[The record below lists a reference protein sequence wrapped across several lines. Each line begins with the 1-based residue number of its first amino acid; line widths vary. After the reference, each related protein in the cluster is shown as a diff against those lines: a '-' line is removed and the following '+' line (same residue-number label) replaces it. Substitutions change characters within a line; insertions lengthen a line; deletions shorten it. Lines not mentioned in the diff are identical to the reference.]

1 MAQHQGDREFTG
13 EKQYIENVINIDR
26 VARVVRGGRRFR
38 FRALV
43 VVGDG
48 KNKVG
53 VGVSKASDVQGA
65 VTKAI
70 ASAKKSMVEI
80 PMYRTTI
87 PHSIEAK
94 HSGAH
99 VLLKPAGEGTGI
111 IAGGV
116 VRAVIEVTG
125 ISDLL
130 SKSLGSSNKLNTAY
144 ATLEALQ
151 GLKSSK
157 DWITTKSKP
166 ASKKPTDNNKDSK
179 KAAKQEVK
187 A

>member
-1 MAQHQGDREFTG
+1 MADRNPRNQRNQNG
-13 EKQYIENVINIDR
+13 PANPAEKQYIENVINIDR
-26 VARVVRGGRRFR
+26 VSRVVSGGRRFR

-53 VGVSKASDVQGA
+53 VGIAKAGDVQGA

-70 ASAKKSMVEI
+70 AVAKKDMTTISL
-80 PMYRTTI
+80 YKSTI
-87 PHSIEAK
+87 PHTIESK

-99 VLLKPAGEGTGI
+99 IILKPAGEGTGI

-125 ISDLL
+125 ITDLL
-130 SKSLGSSNKLNTAY
+130 SKSLGSSNKINTAY
-144 ATLEALQ
+144 ATLAALQ
-151 GLKSSK
+151 ALEPADK
-157 DWITTKSKP
+157 WITRS
-166 ASKKPTDNNKDSK
+166 NSK
-179 KAAKQEVK
+179 KAKATASAKESK
-187 A
+187 

>member
-1 MAQHQGDREFTG
+1 MDNKHPLATG

-48 KNKVG
+48 KRKVG
-53 VGVSKASDVQGA
+53 VGVAKGSDVQGA

-70 ASAKKSMVEI
+70 AVAKKDMTTVAL
-80 PMYRTTI
+80 YRSTI
-87 PHSIEAK
+87 PHDIEAK
-94 HSGAH
+94 RSGAH
-99 VLLKPAGEGTGI
+99 VLLKPAGSGTGI

-125 ISDLL
+125 IKDVL
-130 SKSLGSSNKLNTAY
+130 SKSLGSSNKVNTAY
-144 ATLEALQ
+144 ATLEAL
-151 GLKSSK
+151 GALKASSE
-157 DWITTKSKP
+157 WITRSHEKQP
-166 ASKKPTDNNKDSK
+166 AKE
-179 KAAKQEVK
+179 KA
-187 A
+187 